1 GEPVWGV
8 FWEEFRGELNNC
20 RAVKRENQQ
29 LPRAEA
35 FLRLPRAETH
45 CFASRLSGS
54 AFFECAF

>member
-1 GEPVWGV
+1 V

-35 FLRLPRAETH
+35 V
-45 CFASRLSGS
+45 
-54 AFFECAF
+54 